1 MFQAVHD
8 DFMTPRGRLAF
19 TPTQAAARYLA
30 RMTDAP
36 RHAPITL
43 LVLNGKSAGEPSV
56 REAVASMRQAGMPLA
71 VRVTWEAGDAE
82 RYVRE
87 AVEAGAATV
96 IAGGGDGTLHEVA
109 NALAAMEGDDLP
121 SLGLLPLGTAND
133 FARGAG
139 IPLEA
144 EDALALV
151 QRAPAR
157 PMDLLK
163 VTHGQEVR
171 WCANLATGGFGTQVT
186 VETDPELKKKLGG
199 LAYVLTGLGRLG
211 QATPLVARFQGDGFE
226 WQGGF
231 VALGIGNGRQA
242 GGGQVLCPDAQVD
255 DGLIDLTVI
264 PEGKGDAAEFLSVLG
279 TALSAGRE
287 AALAQIGVCAR
298 LPWLEVASD
307 APFTL
312 NLDGEP
318 MEGDRFRIEAVSGR
332 VRMHLPPDSPV
343 LTGAAQA

>member
-1 MFQAVHD
+1 M
-8 DFMTPRGRLAF
+8 
-19 TPTQAAARYLA
+19 
-30 RMTDAP
+30 
-36 RHAPITL
+36 
-43 LVLNGKSAGEPSV
+43 GE
-56 REAVASMRQAGMPLA
+56 L
-71 VRVTWEAGDAE
+71 T
-82 RYVRE
+82 
-87 AVEAGAATV
+87 
-96 IAGGGDGTLHEVA
+96 
-109 NALAAMEGDDLP
+109 
-121 SLGLLPLGTAND
+121 
-133 FARGAG
+133 
-139 IPLEA
+139 
-144 EDALALV
+144 DALALV
-151 QRAPAR
+151 QREPAR
-157 PMDLLK
+157 LMDLLK

-307 APFTL
+307 APFTI